1 MRNQETK
8 VRITCD
14 VCGKEEILN
23 ETVKPGTE
31 KIRSITQPILQMDA
45 TINKVSITA
54 KLMFSADSVEDICKE
69 CSTEII
75 KAFVSQI
82 QKSV

>member
-14 VCGKEEILN
+14 VCGKEEISN
-23 ETVKPGTE
+23 KTVKPGTE
-31 KIRSITQPILQMDA
+31 KIRSLKQPILQMDA
-45 TINKVSITA
+45 TISEKNITA
-54 KLMFSADSVEDICKE
+54 KLMFSADNVEDICKE
-69 CSTEII
+69 CSVEII

-82 QKSV
+82 QKSI